1 PPGPLVGL
9 AQPRPGP
16 DRDLRD
22 HHRRSDGQRGQ
33 RPDPQPLR
41 HRGHG
46 VRRHDRHRGADDRG
60 SLPHRATDPARRARD
75 RDRQRDRQ
83 PHLLGHRQARDRR
96 PRRWQRRDRLERPE
110 MAPPGALR
118 PDRRRGG
125 LNVDRKPQALA
136 RLCPARAVHRL
147 LGRQLPRLR
156 GGAGRG
162 LTGAAGPRRGCARVA
177 RMPWIP
183 ELFSAPVLE
192 SWLEKRQQER
202 VADVP
207 YFDGLLTG
215 ELDALVGSFAGEP
228 ELYHPVRGRIKG
240 RQAFE
245 TYVADTRAWIAERRI
260 TIEDVERVVTE
271 QHGFEEVLLHL
282 DGPGGQVELPVAL
295 VADHRSGGRLDEL
308 RVYYSS
314 WSLNGRHA
322 IRPPVLQH
330 EPELGA
336 SDVVG
341 EYQRALATGDVD
353 AVLAAFEPDG
363 YAREPAGGEH
373 VHRG

>member
-1 PPGPLVGL
+1 
-9 AQPRPGP
+9 
-16 DRDLRD
+16 
-22 HHRRSDGQRGQ
+22 
-33 RPDPQPLR
+33 
-41 HRGHG
+41 
-46 VRRHDRHRGADDRG
+46 
-60 SLPHRATDPARRARD
+60 
-75 RDRQRDRQ
+75 
-83 PHLLGHRQARDRR
+83 
-96 PRRWQRRDRLERPE
+96 
-110 MAPPGALR
+110 
-118 PDRRRGG
+118 
-125 LNVDRKPQALA
+125 
-136 RLCPARAVHRL
+136 
-147 LGRQLPRLR
+147 
-156 GGAGRG
+156 
-162 LTGAAGPRRGCARVA
+162 
-177 RMPWIP
+177 MPWIP

-341 EYQRALATGDVD
+341 EYQRALAAGDVE
-353 AVLAAFEPDG
+353 AILALFEPDG
-363 YAREPAGGEH
+363 YAREPAGGRY
-373 VHRG
+373 VHRGPDGLREFYGHLFSNGGGIALEHCALLDDGRACALEYNVVRWGETDLPPEAGVAVYVRGRSGKLAAARIYDDADPPLRPGSSRADATRSGRADAT